1 MASADARIT
10 VVRAAEADVESLPRI
25 NPPGQWTLFWRRFK
39 RDRFALGSLVV
50 FTLLVLLCFV
60 GYGIF
65 THLLGHGAD
74 DQFPFANGEALK
86 PVGPWAHVANGRS
99 TAEAFAA
106 KDTTLFVLGSDSTLG
121 RDEFLRLLRGGQT
134 SLEVGLGSTFL
145 ALLIGIPLG
154 ALAGLVGGLTDATV
168 SRLTEFFMGFPILL
182 LLAALGYSVR
192 TRMEGVTLHHLF
204 APGVLSLVLL
214 IGLFSWFYPARIV
227 RAIVLQLRRQDFI
240 EAAQMVGA
248 TTPRIVRSHILPHL
262 VGPIAV
268 YFAIICAAN
277 IVLESAISFL
287 NIGVPLPDASWG
299 NMLATNWG
307 HFFIVDQPGFSSG
320 IITSVW
326 TTAFPAAAIALTV
339 LCLAL
344 IGEGV
349 REAFDPGSRSKA
361 VRL

>member
-1 MASADARIT
+1 MTSADARIET
-10 VVRAAEADVESLPRI
+10 RAAEADVESLPRI
-25 NPPGQWTLFWRRFK
+25 DPPGQWSLFWRRFK
-39 RDRFALGSLVV
+39 RDRFALASLVV
-50 FTLLVLLCFV
+50 FAALVFLCFF

-74 DQFPFANGEALK
+74 DQFPFANGEALR
-86 PVGPWAHVANGRS
+86 PAPPWTHVVNGRS
-99 TAEAFAA
+99 TAEALAA
-106 KDTTLFVLGSDSTLG
+106 EDQTLFVLGADGTLG

-134 SLEVGLGSTFL
+134 SLEVGVGATFL

-192 TRMEGVTLHHLF
+192 SRMEHVTLHEVF
-204 APGVLSLVLL
+204 APGVLSLIVL
-214 IGLFSWFYPARIV
+214 IGVFSWFYPARIV
-227 RAIVLQLRRQDFI
+227 RAVVLQLRQQEFI
-240 EAAQMVGA
+240 EASRMVGA
-248 TTPRIVRSHILPHL
+248 AMPRIVRTHILPHL

-287 NIGVPLPDASWG
+287 NIGIPLPGASRG

-307 HFFIVDQPGFSSG
+307 HFFVVDQPGMSRGIYTSS
-320 IITSVW
+320 W
-326 TTAFPAAAIALTV
+326 TTVFPAAAIAVTV

-349 REAFDPGSRSKA
+349 REAFDPGSRAKA
-361 VRL
+361 VRM